1 MNLFLVGMEFR
12 RGGGG
17 AGIKGGYRKR
27 GQQRTAQPIYQPP
40 AQRTPSV
47 PQNT

>member
-1 MNLFLVGMEFR
+1 MEFR

-27 GQQRTAQPIYQPP
+27 GQRSAQPIYQPP
-40 AQRTPSV
+40 AQRTHTSV